1 MRVYYDLSETDTELG
16 CQDWPRLVVHPTAH
30 VHCVSFE

>member
-16 CQDWPRLVVHPTAH
+16 CQDWPRLVVSLSTCPLRQL
-30 VHCVSFE
+30 